1 MTYYAVARAEIGL
14 KSYYE
19 KNKQYDL
26 ISYACTYS
34 DTETS
39 FTYVKSLA
47 HKFNLDKARELVERW
62 NKYREDWLFWA
73 EEIT

>member
-1 MTYYAVARAEIGL
+1 MTYYAVVRAEIGL
-14 KSYYE
+14 KSYHN
-19 KNKQYDL
+19 NKIFDL

-34 DTETS
+34 EKETT
-39 FTYVKSLA
+39 FTYTKSLA